1 MNLFKHFLKHDGW
14 NVKKRGSCIFR
25 AKNDFQKTKKK
36 RGEKEKIKFAYI
48 IADMRGL
55 HGSTLL

>member
-14 NVKKRGSCIFR
+14 NVKKGGHVFLEQRMIFR
-25 AKNDFQKTKKK
+25 KQKK

-48 IADMRGL
+48 IADMHGL
-55 HGSTLL
+55 HGSILL

>member
-1 MNLFKHFLKHDGW
+1 MKHDGW

-36 RGEKEKIKFAYI
+36 EEKKRK
-48 IADMRGL
+48 
-55 HGSTLL
+55 